1 MPAVT
6 SIYTIPAL
14 RIAHK
19 SCITPLCTFAG
30 WKTMKFIGKLLVY
43 LLVALLI
50 VILALYI
57 LLQTR
62 WGAAQVSSWV
72 TVNTDYELS
81 FDKMNH
87 RFSSPSHLILENVTF
102 GRDGKPATL
111 VAKKVDIGLSSRQV
125 TDPLHMDT
133 ITLFDGTL
141 NLSPQ
146 TAPLPLQAD
155 RLQLSNMAFNS
166 PNTEWD
172 LSAQKV
178 TGGVSPW
185 QPEAGNV
192 LGKNAQIQMSAGSL
206 TLNGVPATNVLIEG
220 QLNGKEVVLNTI
232 GADMAR
238 GSLTGSALR
247 NADGSWVIDTLRLN
261 EIRLQSDKTLMA
273 FFAPLGTIPSLQ
285 IGRLDVTD
293 ARLQGPDWAVTDLDL
308 SLRNL
313 TISKGDWQSQDGR
326 LSMNASEFIYG
337 SLHLFDPI
345 LNAEF
350 SPQGMALRQFTSRWE
365 GGMVRTSGN
374 WLRDGKALV
383 LDDVAIAG
391 LEYTLPQNWKALW
404 MEPLPE
410 WLNSVTLQK
419 FGLSRNLVIDI
430 DPAFPWQITSLDG
443 YGANLQLVKD
453 HQWGVWSG
461 SATLNGAAATFN
473 RVDVRRPSLALNANA
488 ATVNITDLSAFT
500 EKGILEATATVSQ
513 LPQRQTTVSL
523 NGRGVPLNVLQQWG
537 WPALP
542 VTGDGNIQL
551 TASGSVQANAPLK
564 PTVNG
569 KLSAVNMDKQQVEQT
584 MTGGVVSTVAP
595 VQ

>member
-1 MPAVT
+1 
-6 SIYTIPAL
+6 
-14 RIAHK
+14 
-19 SCITPLCTFAG
+19 
-30 WKTMKFIGKLLVY
+30 MKFIGKLLVY

-50 VILALYI
+50 VMLALYI

-62 WGAAQVSSWV
+62 WGASQVSSWV

-111 VAKKVDIGLSSRQV
+111 VAKKVDIGLSSRQI
-125 TDPLHMDT
+125 TDPLHVDT

-146 TAPLPLQAD
+146 TAPLPFQAD
-155 RLQLSNMAFNS
+155 RLQLNNMAFNS

-192 LGKNAQIQMSAGSL
+192 LGNHAQIQMSAGSL

-247 NADGSWVIDTLRLN
+247 NADGSWIIDTMRLN
-261 EIRLQSDKTLMA
+261 EIRLQSDKMLTA
-273 FFAPLGTIPSLQ
+273 FFAPLATIPSLQ

-313 TISKGDWQSQDGR
+313 TLSKGDWQSQEGR

-365 GGMVRTSGN
+365 GGMIRTSGN

-391 LEYTLPQNWKALW
+391 LEYTLPQNWKTLW

-453 HQWGVWSG
+453 RQWGVWGG

-542 VTGDGNIQL
+542 IAGDGNIQL

-569 KLSAVNMDKQQVEQT
+569 KLNAVNMDKQQVQQT
-584 MTGGVVSTVAP
+584 MAGGVVSTP
-595 VQ
+595 PSPQPSP

>member
-1 MPAVT
+1 
-6 SIYTIPAL
+6 
-14 RIAHK
+14 
-19 SCITPLCTFAG
+19 
-30 WKTMKFIGKLLVY
+30 MKFIGKLLVY

-62 WGAAQVSSWV
+62 WGATQVSSWV

-87 RFSSPSHLILENVTF
+87 RFSSPSHIILENVTF

-111 VAKKVDIGLSSRQV
+111 VAKKVDIGLSSRQI
-125 TDPLHMDT
+125 TDPLHVDT

-146 TAPLPLQAD
+146 TAPLPFQAD
-155 RLQLSNMAFNS
+155 RLQLNNMAFNS

-192 LGKNAQIQMSAGSL
+192 LGNHAQIQMSAGSL

-247 NADGSWVIDTLRLN
+247 NADGSWIIDTMRLN
-261 EIRLQSDKTLMA
+261 EIRLQSDKTLTA
-273 FFAPLGTIPSLQ
+273 FFAPLATIPSLQ

-313 TISKGDWQSQDGR
+313 TLSKGGWQSQEGR

-404 MEPLPE
+404 MAPLPE

-453 HQWGVWSG
+453 RQWGVWGG

-523 NGRGVPLNVLQQWG
+523 NGRGVPLSVLQQWG

-542 VTGDGNIQL
+542 IAGDGNIQL
-551 TASGSVQANAPLK
+551 TASGSVQASAPLK

-584 MTGGVVSTVAP
+584 ITGGVVSAMAP
-595 VQ
+595 AQ

>member
-1 MPAVT
+1 
-6 SIYTIPAL
+6 
-14 RIAHK
+14 
-19 SCITPLCTFAG
+19 
-30 WKTMKFIGKLLVY
+30 MKFIGKLLVY

-62 WGAAQVSSWV
+62 WGATQVSSWV

-87 RFSSPSHLILENVTF
+87 RFSSPSHIILENVTF

-111 VAKKVDIGLSSRQV
+111 VAKKVDIGLSSRQI
-125 TDPLHMDT
+125 TDPLHVDT

-146 TAPLPLQAD
+146 TAPLPFQVD
-155 RLQLSNMAFNS
+155 RLQLNNMAFNS

-192 LGKNAQIQMSAGSL
+192 LGNHAQIQMSAGSL

-247 NADGSWVIDTLRLN
+247 NADGSWIIDTMRLN
-261 EIRLQSDKTLMA
+261 EIRLQSDKTLTA
-273 FFAPLGTIPSLQ
+273 FFAPLATIPSLQ

-313 TISKGDWQSQDGR
+313 TLSKGDWQSQEGR

-404 MEPLPE
+404 MAPLPE

-443 YGANLQLVKD
+443 YGASLQLVKD
-453 HQWGVWSG
+453 RQWGVWGG

-513 LPQRQTTVSL
+513 LPQRQTAVSL
-523 NGRGVPLNVLQQWG
+523 NGRGVPLSVLQQWG

-542 VTGDGNIQL
+542 IAGDGNIQL
-551 TASGSVQANAPLK
+551 TASGSVQASAPLK

-584 MTGGVVSTVAP
+584 MTGGVVSAMAP
-595 VQ
+595 AQ

>member
-1 MPAVT
+1 
-6 SIYTIPAL
+6 
-14 RIAHK
+14 
-19 SCITPLCTFAG
+19 
-30 WKTMKFIGKLLVY
+30 MKFIGKLLVY

-62 WGAAQVSSWV
+62 WGATQVSCWV

-111 VAKKVDIGLSSRQV
+111 VTKKVDIGLSSRQI
-125 TDPLHMDT
+125 TDPLHVDT

-146 TAPLPLQAD
+146 TAPLPFQAD
-155 RLQLSNMAFNS
+155 RLQLNNMAFNS

-192 LGKNAQIQMSAGSL
+192 LGNHAQIQMSAGSL

-247 NADGSWVIDTLRLN
+247 NADGSWIIDTMRLN
-261 EIRLQSDKTLMA
+261 EIRLQSDKTLTA
-273 FFAPLGTIPSLQ
+273 FFAPLATIPSLQ

-313 TISKGDWQSQDGR
+313 TLSKGDWQSQEGR

-404 MEPLPE
+404 MAPLPE

-453 HQWGVWSG
+453 RQWGVWGG

-523 NGRGVPLNVLQQWG
+523 NGRGVPLSVLQQWG

-542 VTGDGNIQL
+542 IAGDGNIQL
-551 TASGSVQANAPLK
+551 TASGSVQASAPLK

-584 MTGGVVSTVAP
+584 MTGGVVSAMAP
-595 VQ
+595 AQ

>member
-1 MPAVT
+1 
-6 SIYTIPAL
+6 
-14 RIAHK
+14 
-19 SCITPLCTFAG
+19 
-30 WKTMKFIGKLLVY
+30 MKFIGKLLIWILIAV
-43 LLVALLI
+43 LI

-57 LLQTR
+57 LVQTR

-72 TVNTDYELS
+72 TVNTDYELN
-81 FDKMNH
+81 FDLMDH
-87 RFSSPSHLILENVTF
+87 RFSSPSHILLENVTF

-111 VAKKVDIGLSSRQV
+111 VAKTVDIGLSSRQI

-133 ITLFDGTL
+133 ITLRDGTL

-146 TAPLPLQAD
+146 TAPLPFQAD
-155 RLQLSNMAFNS
+155 RLQLNNMAFNS

-192 LGKNAQIQMSAGSL
+192 LGKKAHIQMSAGSL
-206 TLNGVPATNVLIEG
+206 TLNGVPASNVLIQGE
-220 QLNGKEVVLNTI
+220 LNGKEVVLSTI

-238 GSLTGSALR
+238 GSLTGTARR
-247 NADGSWVIDTLRLN
+247 NADGGWVIDTLRLN
-261 EIRLQSDKTLMA
+261 DIRLQSDKSLLDL
-273 FFAPLGTIPSLQ
+273 FAPITTLPSLQ
-285 IGRLDVTD
+285 VGRLDITD

-313 TISKGDWQSQDGR
+313 TLSKGDWQTQEGR

-350 SPQGMALRQFTSRWE
+350 APQGIALRQFTSRWE

-374 WLRDGKALV
+374 WLRNGKALV
-383 LDDVAIAG
+383 LDDVAVAG
-391 LEYTLPQNWKALW
+391 LEYTLPQNWKTLW

-410 WLNSVTLQK
+410 WLNAVTLKK

-430 DPAFPWQITSLDG
+430 DPTFPWQITSLDG
-443 YGANLQLVKD
+443 YGANLRLAKD
-453 HQWGVWSG
+453 RQWGVWG
-461 SATLNGAAATFN
+461 GNATLNGAAATFN
-473 RVDVRRPSLALNANA
+473 RVDVRRPSLALA
-488 ATVNITDLSAFT
+488 ADASAVNITELSAFT
-500 EKGILEATATVSQ
+500 EKGILEATAAVSQ

-523 NGRGVPLNVLQQWG
+523 NGRGVPFKILQQWG
-537 WPALP
+537 WPELP
-542 VTGDGNIQL
+542 ITGDGNVQL
-551 TASGSVQANAPLK
+551 TASGSIQAKAPLK
-564 PTVNG
+564 PTVNA
-569 KLSAVNMDKQQVEQT
+569 KLSAVNMDKQKVEQT
-584 MTGGVVSTVAP
+584 MTRGQVSTTSQPTVTP
-595 VQ
+595 SPQPSP

>member
-1 MPAVT
+1 
-6 SIYTIPAL
+6 
-14 RIAHK
+14 
-19 SCITPLCTFAG
+19 
-30 WKTMKFIGKLLVY
+30 MKFIGKLLIY

-50 VILALYI
+50 VLLAFYI

-62 WGAAQVSSWV
+62 RGASQVSSWV

-87 RFSSPSHLILENVTF
+87 RFSSPSHIILENVTF

-111 VAKKVDIGLSSRQV
+111 VAKKVDIGLSSRQI

-146 TAPLPLQAD
+146 TAPLPFQAD
-155 RLQLSNMAFNS
+155 RLQLNNMAFNS

-192 LGKNAQIQMSAGSL
+192 LGNNAQIQMSAGSL

-220 QLNGKEVVLNTI
+220 QLNGKEVVLKTI

-247 NADGSWVIDTLRLN
+247 NADGSWIIDTMRLN

-273 FFAPLGTIPSLQ
+273 FFAPLASIPSLQ

-313 TISKGDWQSQDGR
+313 TLSKGDWQSQEGR

-391 LEYTLPQNWKALW
+391 LEYTLPQNWKTLW

-453 HQWGVWSG
+453 RQWGIWGG

-542 VTGDGNIQL
+542 ITGDGNIQL
-551 TASGSVQANAPLK
+551 TASGSVQASAPLK

-569 KLSAVNMDKQQVEQT
+569 KLNAVNMDKQQVQQT
-584 MTGGVVSTVAP
+584 MTGGVVSTAP
-595 VQ
+595 SPQPSP

>member
-1 MPAVT
+1 
-6 SIYTIPAL
+6 
-14 RIAHK
+14 
-19 SCITPLCTFAG
+19 
-30 WKTMKFIGKLLVY
+30 MKFIGKLLVY

-50 VILALYI
+50 VVLAFYF

-62 WGAAQVSSWV
+62 WGASLASSWV
-72 TVNTDYELS
+72 TENTAYELN
-81 FDKMNH
+81 FDQMDH
-87 RFSSPSHLILENVTF
+87 RFSSPSHIVLKNVTF

-111 VAKKVDIGLSSRQV
+111 VAKTVDIGLSSRQI

-146 TAPLPLQAD
+146 TAPLPFQAD
-155 RLQLSNMAFNS
+155 RLQLNNMAFNS

-220 QLNGKEVVLNTI
+220 KLNGKEVVLNTI

-238 GSLTGSALR
+238 GSLTGSAQR
-247 NADGSWVIDTLRLN
+247 NADGGWVIDTLRLN
-261 EIRLQSDKTLMA
+261 DIRLQSEKTLA
-273 FFAPLGTIPSLQ
+273 DFFAPLTTVPSLQ
-285 IGRLDVTD
+285 IGRLEVTD

-313 TISKGDWQSQDGR
+313 TLAKGDWQSQDGR

-345 LNAEF
+345 LNTEF
-350 SPQGMALRQFTSRWE
+350 SPQGIALRQFTSRWE

-383 LDDVAIAG
+383 LDDAAIAG
-391 LEYTLPQNWKALW
+391 LEYTLPENWKTLW

-410 WLNSVTLQK
+410 WLNSVTLKK

-443 YGANLQLVKD
+443 YGANLQLAKD
-453 HQWGVWSG
+453 RQWGVWGG

-473 RVDVRRPSLALNANA
+473 RVDVRRPSLAMNANA
-488 ATVNITDLSAFT
+488 ATVNITELSAFT

-513 LPQRQTTVSL
+513 LAQRQTTVSL
-523 NGRGVPLNVLQQWG
+523 NGRGVPLNIINQWG

-542 VTGDGNIQL
+542 IAGDGNMQL
-551 TASGSVQANAPLK
+551 TASGSIQAHAPLK

-569 KLSAVNMDKQQVEQT
+569 KLSAVNMDKQQVQQT
-584 MTGGVVSTVAP
+584 MTGGVVSTP